1 MSSLTQ
7 MLLGQ
12 LGDNGLSSLSESLGS
27 NPQATKTAAAAALPL
42 LFSALAKNAANDD
55 GATALDRALDQDHD
69 GSVLDGIT
77 NRFSQESHA
86 ATGSGILR
94 HVLGSRQADA
104 ETGIAKVSGLDPNQ
118 SAQMLAK
125 LAPLVMG
132 TLGQAK
138 RSQGLDAGGVASLLA
153 GEGSQAQSQLSG
165 LARMLDRDGDGSVA
179 DDVLG
184 GLGKLFGGR

>member
-12 LGDNGLSSLSESLGS
+12 LGENGLSSLGESLGA
-27 NPQATKTAAAAALPL
+27 NPAATKTAAAAALPL
-42 LFSALAKNAANDD
+42 LFSALAKNASSDD
-55 GATALDRALDQDHD
+55 GATALDRALDRDHD

-77 NRFSQESHA
+77 NALSDESQ
-86 ATGSGILR
+86 ATVGNGILK
-94 HVLGSRQADA
+94 HVLGSQRGDA
-104 ETGIAKVSGLDPNQ
+104 ETGIAKVSGLDSNQ

-132 TLGQAK
+132 TLGKAK
-138 RSQGLDAGGVASLLA
+138 RTQGLDAGGLASMLA

-165 LARMLDRDGDGSVA
+165 LAGMLDRDGDGSVA
-179 DDVLG
+179 DDVIG